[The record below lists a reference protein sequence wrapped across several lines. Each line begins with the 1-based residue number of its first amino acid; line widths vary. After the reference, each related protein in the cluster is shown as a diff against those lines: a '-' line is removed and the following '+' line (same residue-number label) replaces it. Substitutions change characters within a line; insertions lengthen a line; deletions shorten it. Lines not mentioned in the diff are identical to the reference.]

1 MRVRFG
7 FGILFSALSIAA
19 TGCHAPL
26 SRTGAPMAHNLPPA
40 QMLMEPGPGVGGPGP
55 GVMAPLGGV
64 SQASFQ
70 GPMGPGMMGGG
81 MMGGPGMMGGML
93 AAQGPTVQI
102 EFNRPEAMQV
112 RWDATGQGGYDSQP
126 LFVPGK
132 QNFTQGGVYRLK
144 ISNIE
149 GRPGQT
155 FYPTLEVATSSPRS
169 AAYLAHTSI
178 PVQLTEEDFDQ
189 ATAGNFVTKVIYI
202 PDPGYAEL
210 AIGGIE
216 TLVSTRLDPGVNP
229 IQEADR
235 RGAILAII
243 RMGNK
248 DLESSGGEGAAAA
261 GFNHP
266 AGMHSPTFGPPS
278 GQYISGM
285 TGPNYGMPSVGTPIG
300 LPGPPHIPL
309 GGPAGLQ
316 SHVMYNHTAT
326 HIPDPVSQL
335 NMHVQQRPGL
345 SYPRP
350 ANKVMVTERTL
361 RPGHSNNQP
370 PADMLHGNFP
380 LGVNG
385 GCIAD

>member
-7 FGILFSALSIAA
+7 FGILFSALTIAA

-64 SQASFQ
+64 AQASFNGQ
-70 GPMGPGMMGGG
+70 MGGPG
-81 MMGGPGMMGGML
+81 MGGPGMMGGML
-93 AAQGPTVQI
+93 AAQGPTVQV
-102 EFNRPEAMQV
+102 EFNRPEAMQI
-112 RWDATGQGGYDSQP
+112 RWDASGQGGYDSQP

-132 QNFTQGGVYRLK
+132 QNFAQGGVYRLK

-149 GRPGQT
+149 GRDGQT
-155 FYPTLEVATSSPRS
+155 YYPTLEVATSSPRS

-178 PVQLTEEDFDQ
+178 PVQFTEEDFDQ

-248 DLESSGGEGAAAA
+248 DLEAAGAEGAAAA
-261 GFNHP
+261 GFNQP
-266 AGMHSPTFGPPS
+266 AGMVSPTFGPPT

-285 TGPNYGMPSVGTPIG
+285 TGPNYGMPHVGTPIG

-316 SHVMYNHTAT
+316 SHMIYNHTAT
-326 HIPDPVSQL
+326 HLPDPVSTL

-370 PADMLHGNFP
+370 PADMLHGNF
-380 LGVNG
+380 NS
-385 GCIAD
+385 GCITD